1 MFAETQTPTVSNS
14 TAPAAKPGQVDPN
27 WAWKPYEPSAERPW
41 TLAGAGHL
49 YRRAAF
55 GATWA
60 ELKRAVADGPQRA
73 VDRLLRPEGDFAA
86 FNQAYDRDEASASV
100 EGLRAWWLRRMILS
114 PHPLLEKM
122 TLFWHGHFGVGDEKV
137 KNSFLVV
144 RHVQLLRAHA
154 LGRFEALLQAVACDS
169 ATLIALDA
177 TASRLAHPNET
188 LPRKLLA
195 QFALGPKNFTEK
207 DVREAARAFTGRF
220 ILQNEL
226 RPLDR
231 EHDGGVKNLF
241 GQEGNWKGEDVVRI
255 VLQQPA
261 ASRWIVGKLY
271 RWLISETDA
280 PADALVAPLAESF
293 AKDYDVSKVVE
304 TMLRSNLF
312 FSPVAYRQRVKSPV
326 EFAAGISRAMEQLMP
341 TSPLANDLG
350 LLGQSLCHPPTDQG
364 WPGGRAWLNEA
375 TLLGRGNLAAA
386 MLAGTE
392 PYGNKLDPWALAGKH
407 GFATPEA
414 AAQFLLDLFL
424 QGDVEPDVAKV
435 VLGEVAPPAAKA
447 ELSRWC
453 RGVAHA
459 ACSLPEF
466 QLS

>member
-1 MFAETQTPTVSNS
+1 MFAETQAPSVSH
-14 TAPAAKPGQVDPN
+14 PAAPVDPG
-27 WAWKPYEPSAERPW
+27 WAWAPYQPSAERPW
-41 TLAGAGHL
+41 TLAWAGHL

-55 GATWA
+55 GAKWA
-60 ELKRAVADGPQRA
+60 ELKRAVADGPARSI
-73 VDRLLRPEGDFAA
+73 DRFVRPEGDVAA
-86 FNQAYDRDEASASV
+86 FNQAYDQDEASASV
-100 EGLRAWWLRRMILS
+100 EGLHAWWLRRMILS

-122 TLFWHGHFGVGDEKV
+122 TLFWHGHFGIGAAKV
-137 KNSFLVV
+137 KSAPLIV
-144 RHVQLLRAHA
+144 RHVQLLRASA
-154 LGRFEALLQAVACDS
+154 LGRFEALLQAVSRDP

-188 LPRKLLA
+188 FPRKLLG

-231 EHDGGVKNLF
+231 EHDGGVKSLF
-241 GQEGNWKGEDVVRI
+241 GREGNWKDQDAVRI
-255 VLQQPA
+255 ITQQPA

-271 RWLISETDA
+271 RWLISETDE

-293 AKDYDVSKVVE
+293 AKDFDVSKVVE

-312 FSPVAYRQRVKSPV
+312 FSPVAYRRRVKSPV
-326 EFAAGISRAMEQLMP
+326 ELAVGISRAMEGLVP
-341 TSPLANDLG
+341 TAPLAKDLG
-350 LLGQSLCHPPTDQG
+350 LLGQSLCLPPTDEG
-364 WPGGRAWLNEA
+364 WLGGRAWLNEA

-414 AAQFLLDLFL
+414 ATQFLLDLFL
-424 QGDVEPDVAKV
+424 QGDVEPGVAKV